1 MEMQQFIQSY
11 NIQSIVFND
20 FKERI
25 IARLFKR
32 FQIYI
37 SDEEFK
43 NIENATIEEAARK
56 HYAAQIAA
64 DKARKKAHKYALFKQ
79 SKKQRPLLNVF

>member
-1 MEMQQFIQSY
+1 MQQFIQSY
-11 NIQSIVFND
+11 NIQSIVLND

-25 IARLFKR
+25 IKRIFKR
-32 FQIYI
+32 FQIHI

-43 NIENATIEEAARK
+43 NIEHSAIEEACRK
-56 HYAAQIAA
+56 QYTEHNEQ

-79 SKKQRPLLNVF
+79 SKKQKPILNVF

>member
-11 NIQSIVFND
+11 NIQSIVLND

-43 NIENATIEEAARK
+43 NIEHSAIEEACRK

-64 DKARKKAHKYALFKQ
+64 DKARKKTQYASFKQ
-79 SKKQRPLLNVF
+79 SKKQKPINVF